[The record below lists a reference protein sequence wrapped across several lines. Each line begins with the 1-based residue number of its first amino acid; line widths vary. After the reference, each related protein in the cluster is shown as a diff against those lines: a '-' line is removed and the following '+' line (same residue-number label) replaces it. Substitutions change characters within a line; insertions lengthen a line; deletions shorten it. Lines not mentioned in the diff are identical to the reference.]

1 MGYTTSELVERLR
14 SEGYQVTSGYL
25 GYLLRECPI
34 LRPETRVGLLFVW
47 QPADVARLK
56 AALTERGRSPAPQVG
71 QVQPPCKNGGR
82 P

>member
-1 MGYTTSELVERLR
+1 MGYTTSEVVGRLR
-14 SEGYQVTSGYL
+14 AEGFQVTSGYL

-34 LRPETRVGLLFVW
+34 LRPATRVGCLFVW
-47 QPADVARLK
+47 QPADVERLK
-56 AALTERGRSPAPQVG
+56 AALTERRRIPIPQVG